1 MWCLAALLL
10 ALVAIASP
18 AQAQAQAP
26 ALPSGTVQR
35 VVDGDSLWLTPA
47 RGGAPLQIRLLGIDA
62 PEICQA
68 WGAEARQ
75 ALLERVADRPLQWRA
90 KGRDKH
96 GRVLATLYAEGRD
109 LNAEMVVEGHAWSTR
124 YKWDRGPYVKEERI
138 ASALGRGLH
147 AGRGAQM
154 PRDFRRSHGPCTSLT
169 PARAADA
176 PAARAPAAPVPSTP
190 AATLWR
196 CDGRTQCS
204 QMRSCAEATFFLQ
217 NCPGVKMDGDGDGI
231 PCESQWCRR

>member
-1 MWCLAALLL
+1 MAHLAALLL
-10 ALVAIASP
+10 ALAAIAGP
-18 AQAQAQAP
+18 ALARAQAL

-90 KGRDKH
+90 KGRDEH

-109 LNAEMVVEGHAWSTR
+109 LNAELVVEGHAWSTR

-138 ASALGRGLH
+138 AGALGRGLH
-147 AGRGAQM
+147 AQRGAQM
-154 PRDFRRSHGPCTSLT
+154 PRDFRRSHGPCS
-169 PARAADA
+169 AGAAAADA
-176 PAARAPAAPVPSTP
+176 PAARAPAPSVQP
-190 AATLWR
+190 LPGASPWR
-196 CDGRTQCS
+196 CDGRTHCS

-217 NCPGVKMDGDGDGI
+217 HCPGVQMDGDGDGI
-231 PCESQWCRR
+231 PCETQWCRP